1 PGPPGLSVRYIR
13 APAALPLPR
22 PTRSPYTM
30 TESFAGAYNR
40 DLLDEVYRQYRENP
54 AAVDPTWRAFFA
66 GMEFSSNGTAGAGGS
81 TAADIQ
87 RQTAT
92 VRIVTAYRELGH
104 LQAHID
110 PLNPPPPP
118 SPMLRLDRF
127 GITPP
132 DLGATVDVSMYFGMN
147 GAGRLGELIDAL
159 RETYCRTLGVEY

>member
-1 PGPPGLSVRYIR
+1 
-13 APAALPLPR
+13 
-22 PTRSPYTM
+22 M
-30 TESFAGAYNR
+30 TESFAGPYNR

-66 GMEFSSNGTAGAGGS
+66 GMEFSGNGRADGTF

-92 VRIVTAYRELGH
+92 VRLVTAYRELGH

-118 SPMLRLDRF
+118 SPMLRIDRF
-127 GITPP
+127 GLAP
-132 DLGATVDVSMYFGMN
+132 
-147 GAGRLGELIDAL
+147 
-159 RETYCRTLGVEY
+159 